1 MNVNEVIAN
10 LALKICGREPGD
22 YDYIHPLDHVNMGQ
36 STNDVYPTA
45 LRIACIN
52 LVRALSDEC
61 SKLQEALQRK
71 ENEFEFVVK
80 LGRTEMMDA
89 LPITLGQEFG
99 AFAQAIAR
107 DRWRIYKVE
116 ERLRQINLG
125 GTAIG
130 TGSNANRLYTFR
142 VIEIIRDLTGIGLA
156 KSEYP
161 IDLTQNNDVF
171 VEVSG
176 LLKSLAVN
184 LMKIST
190 DLRIMNSKPFS
201 EIHLA
206 DMQAGSTIMPGKVN
220 PVIPEMV
227 TQVAIK
233 VMANDSAISIC
244 AASGNFELNAFM
256 PLIAESILESLTLL
270 KETLKIFRTKC
281 INTITANEECCKKH
295 LDNSIVLL
303 ATALV
308 PYLGYDKA
316 SEIIEKSDHN
326 PEKVKE
332 IVFGDIYRTTK
343 FRYSPKKDFSFNK
356 YIDESPHG
364 IANNEVGVKLITP
377 HYDIDDMTAYDL
389 KQLSIRENNV
399 IIKLSNDMSYLEE
412 IEEALKIEKYLRLNS
427 GSKSNSTVES
437 IKERKG
443 TEKIERR
450 ERAVLLLKENI
461 KTAEI
466 YINGSLMDIKEKEAE
481 NRINEGLKVLIDT
494 VYNKFNYIK
503 KSINSNKELVELLSN
518 RKNEQISIDGF
529 EFMLFLM

>member
-1 MNVNEVIAN
+1 MDNITIDNTNKRIEKDKLGKVAIDKDMLYGIQTARAFENFNISDSKVRKELIYAMVTVKKAAAMANEKVKTLDKERANAIVEACNAILAGKYDDSFITNSLQGGAGTSTNMNVNEVIAN

-52 LVRALSDEC
+52 LVRTLSDEC
-61 SKLQEALQRK
+61 SKLQESLQRK

-206 DMQAGSTIMPGKVN
+206 DMQAGSTIMPGKV
-220 PVIPEMV
+220 MV

-233 VMANDSAISIC
+233 VMANDSAISMC

-326 PEKVKE
+326 PDKVKE
-332 IVFGDIYRTTK
+332 IV
-343 FRYSPKKDFSFNK
+343 
-356 YIDESPHG
+356 
-364 IANNEVGVKLITP
+364 
-377 HYDIDDMTAYDL
+377 
-389 KQLSIRENNV
+389 
-399 IIKLSNDMSYLEE
+399 LEE
-412 IEEALKIEKYLRLNS
+412 N
-427 GSKSNSTVES
+427 
-437 IKERKG
+437 
-443 TEKIERR
+443 
-450 ERAVLLLKENI
+450 
-461 KTAEI
+461 
-466 YINGSLMDIKEKEAE
+466 LMDKDKLDEI
-481 NRINEGLKVLIDT
+481 L
-494 VYNKFNYIK
+494 NYHHTITY
-503 KSINSNKELVELLSN
+503 L
-518 RKNEQISIDGF
+518 
-529 EFMLFLM
+529 

>member
-1 MNVNEVIAN
+1 MDNITINKTNENVKSNKRIEKDKLGKVAIDKDMLYGIQTARAFENFNISDSKVRKELIYAMVTVKKAAAMANEKVKTLDKERANAIVEACNAILAGKYDDSFITNSLQGGAGTSTNMNVNEVIAN

-80 LGRTEMMDA
+80 LGRTEMMD
-89 LPITLGQEFG
+89 
-99 AFAQAIAR
+99 
-107 DRWRIYKVE
+107 
-116 ERLRQINLG
+116 
-125 GTAIG
+125 
-130 TGSNANRLYTFR
+130 ANRLYTFR

-270 KETLKIFRTKC
+270 KEALKIFRTKC

-326 PEKVKE
+326 PDKIKE
-332 IVFGDIYRTTK
+332 IV
-343 FRYSPKKDFSFNK
+343 
-356 YIDESPHG
+356 
-364 IANNEVGVKLITP
+364 
-377 HYDIDDMTAYDL
+377 
-389 KQLSIRENNV
+389 
-399 IIKLSNDMSYLEE
+399 LEE
-412 IEEALKIEKYLRLNS
+412 N
-427 GSKSNSTVES
+427 
-437 IKERKG
+437 
-443 TEKIERR
+443 
-450 ERAVLLLKENI
+450 
-461 KTAEI
+461 
-466 YINGSLMDIKEKEAE
+466 LMDKDKLDEI
-481 NRINEGLKVLIDT
+481 L
-494 VYNKFNYIK
+494 NYHHTITY
-503 KSINSNKELVELLSN
+503 L
-518 RKNEQISIDGF
+518 
-529 EFMLFLM
+529 

>member
-1 MNVNEVIAN
+1 MDNITINQTDKTYNNPKKRIEKDKLGTVSIDKDLFYGIQTARAFENFNISNSKVRKELIYAMVTVKKAAAMANEKVKTLDKERANAIVEACNAILSGKYDENFITNALQGGAGTSTNMNVNEVIAN
-10 LALKICGREPGD
+10 LALKIFGKEPGD

-99 AFAQAIAR
+99 AYAQAIAR

-116 ERLRQINLG
+116 ERLRQVNLG

-130 TGSNANRLYTFR
+130 TGRNANRLYTFR

-184 LMKIST
+184 IMKIST
-190 DLRIMNSKPFS
+190 DLRIMNSKPFN

-233 VMANDSAISIC
+233 VMANDSAISMC

-256 PLIAESILESLTLL
+256 PLIADSILESLTLL
-270 KETLKIFRTKC
+270 TETLKIFRTKC
-281 INTITANEECCKKH
+281 INTITANEENCKKH

-308 PYLGYDKA
+308 TYIGYDMA
-316 SEIIEKSDHN
+316 CEIVSKSNND
-326 PEKVKE
+326 PKKVKE
-332 IVFGDIYRTTK
+332 IVLERGLLDK
-343 FRYSPKKDFSFNK
+343 NK
-356 YIDESPHG
+356 LDEILNYNHS
-364 IANNEVGVKLITP
+364 IT
-377 HYDIDDMTAYDL
+377 
-389 KQLSIRENNV
+389 
-399 IIKLSNDMSYLEE
+399 YL
-412 IEEALKIEKYLRLNS
+412 
-427 GSKSNSTVES
+427 
-437 IKERKG
+437 
-443 TEKIERR
+443 
-450 ERAVLLLKENI
+450 
-461 KTAEI
+461 
-466 YINGSLMDIKEKEAE
+466 
-481 NRINEGLKVLIDT
+481 
-494 VYNKFNYIK
+494 
-503 KSINSNKELVELLSN
+503 
-518 RKNEQISIDGF
+518 
-529 EFMLFLM
+529 

>member
-1 MNVNEVIAN
+1 MDNITIDKANENVKSNKRIEKDKLGKVAIDKYMLYGIQTARAFENFNISDSKVRKELIYAMVTVKKAAAMANEKVKTLDKERANAIVEACNTILAGKYDDSFITNSLQGGAGTSTNMNVNEVIAN
-10 LALKICGREPGD
+10 LALKICGREPGN

-61 SKLQEALQRK
+61 SKLQESLQRK

-326 PEKVKE
+326 PDKVKE
-332 IVFGDIYRTTK
+332 IV
-343 FRYSPKKDFSFNK
+343 
-356 YIDESPHG
+356 
-364 IANNEVGVKLITP
+364 
-377 HYDIDDMTAYDL
+377 
-389 KQLSIRENNV
+389 
-399 IIKLSNDMSYLEE
+399 LEE
-412 IEEALKIEKYLRLNS
+412 N
-427 GSKSNSTVES
+427 
-437 IKERKG
+437 
-443 TEKIERR
+443 
-450 ERAVLLLKENI
+450 
-461 KTAEI
+461 
-466 YINGSLMDIKEKEAE
+466 LMDKDKLDEI
-481 NRINEGLKVLIDT
+481 L
-494 VYNKFNYIK
+494 NYHHTITY
-503 KSINSNKELVELLSN
+503 L
-518 RKNEQISIDGF
+518 
-529 EFMLFLM
+529 

>member
-1 MNVNEVIAN
+1 MDNFIIDKSKKDNTQSNKRIEKDKLGKVAIDKDMLYGIQTARAFENFNISNSKVKKELIYAMVTVKKAAAIANEKVKTLDKERANAIVEACNAILSGQYDDNFITNALQGGAGTSTNMNVNEVIAN
-10 LALKICGREPGD
+10 LALKISGREPGD

-184 LMKIST
+184 IMKIST
-190 DLRIMNSKPFS
+190 DLRIMNSGPFN

-233 VMANDSAISIC
+233 VMANDSAISMC

-256 PLIAESILESLTLL
+256 PLIADSILESLTLL

-281 INTITANEECCKKH
+281 INTLTANEESCKKH

-308 PYLGYDKA
+308 PYIGYDMA
-316 SEIIEKSDHN
+316 SEIISESKND
-326 PEKVKE
+326 
-332 IVFGDIYRTTK
+332 
-343 FRYSPKKDFSFNK
+343 PKK
-356 YIDESPHG
+356 
-364 IANNEVGVKLITP
+364 
-377 HYDIDDMTAYDL
+377 
-389 KQLSIRENNV
+389 IRE
-399 IIKLSNDMSYLEE
+399 II
-412 IEEALKIEKYLRLNS
+412 LNR
-427 GSKSNSTVES
+427 N
-437 IKERKG
+437 
-443 TEKIERR
+443 
-450 ERAVLLLKENI
+450 
-461 KTAEI
+461 
-466 YINGSLMDIKEKEAE
+466 
-481 NRINEGLKVLIDT
+481 LID
-494 VYNKFNYIK
+494 KDKLDEILNYHNTITY
-503 KSINSNKELVELLSN
+503 L
-518 RKNEQISIDGF
+518 
-529 EFMLFLM
+529 

>member
-1 MNVNEVIAN
+1 MDNITIDKANENAKSNKRIEKDKLGKVAIDKDMLYGIQTARAFENFNISDSKVRKELIYAMVTVKKAAAMANEKVKTLDKERANAIVEACNAILAGKYDDSFITNSLQGGAGTSTNMNVNEVIAN

-61 SKLQEALQRK
+61 SKLQESLQRK

-142 VIEIIRDLTGIGLA
+142 VIEIIRDLTGIGLAKSEYPIDLTGIGLA

-326 PEKVKE
+326 PDRVKE
-332 IVFGDIYRTTK
+332 IV
-343 FRYSPKKDFSFNK
+343 
-356 YIDESPHG
+356 
-364 IANNEVGVKLITP
+364 
-377 HYDIDDMTAYDL
+377 
-389 KQLSIRENNV
+389 
-399 IIKLSNDMSYLEE
+399 LEE
-412 IEEALKIEKYLRLNS
+412 N
-427 GSKSNSTVES
+427 
-437 IKERKG
+437 
-443 TEKIERR
+443 
-450 ERAVLLLKENI
+450 
-461 KTAEI
+461 
-466 YINGSLMDIKEKEAE
+466 LMDKDKLDEI
-481 NRINEGLKVLIDT
+481 L
-494 VYNKFNYIK
+494 NYHHTITY
-503 KSINSNKELVELLSN
+503 L
-518 RKNEQISIDGF
+518 
-529 EFMLFLM
+529 

>member
-1 MNVNEVIAN
+1 MDNITIDKANENVKSNKRIEKDKLGKVAIDKDMLYGIQTARAFENFNISDSKVRKELIYAMVTVKKAAAMANEKIKTLDKERANAIVEACNTILAGKYDDSFITNSLQGGAGTSTNMNVNEVIAN

-80 LGRTEMMDA
+80 LE
-89 LPITLGQEFG
+89 
-99 AFAQAIAR
+99 
-107 DRWRIYKVE
+107 RI
-116 ERLRQINLG
+116 RQINLG

-326 PEKVKE
+326 PDKVKE
-332 IVFGDIYRTTK
+332 IV
-343 FRYSPKKDFSFNK
+343 
-356 YIDESPHG
+356 
-364 IANNEVGVKLITP
+364 
-377 HYDIDDMTAYDL
+377 
-389 KQLSIRENNV
+389 
-399 IIKLSNDMSYLEE
+399 LEE
-412 IEEALKIEKYLRLNS
+412 N
-427 GSKSNSTVES
+427 
-437 IKERKG
+437 
-443 TEKIERR
+443 
-450 ERAVLLLKENI
+450 
-461 KTAEI
+461 
-466 YINGSLMDIKEKEAE
+466 LMDKDKLDEI
-481 NRINEGLKVLIDT
+481 L
-494 VYNKFNYIK
+494 NYHHTITY
-503 KSINSNKELVELLSN
+503 L
-518 RKNEQISIDGF
+518 
-529 EFMLFLM
+529 